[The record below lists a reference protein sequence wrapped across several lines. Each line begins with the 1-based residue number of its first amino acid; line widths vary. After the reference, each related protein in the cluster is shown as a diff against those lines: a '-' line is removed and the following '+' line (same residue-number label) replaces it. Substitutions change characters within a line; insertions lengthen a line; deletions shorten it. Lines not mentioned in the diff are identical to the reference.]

1 MIYILSS
8 AQQIFSVTVRAQ
20 ESRQGD
26 GAAAAN
32 LALNMKQHLSS
43 EVFDEQQG
51 YLNNAA
57 IAAYVSF
64 NKIDQRNRFK
74 ASVSLSPQLGED
86 NYSFIEGSS
95 SSGLGYAL
103 SLFDAWW
110 HEILAKPSLA
120 NSTIFVR

>member
-64 NKIDQRNRFK
+64 NKIDQRNRFTGLLRLLLVVRVMRGVLILIMALSILK
-74 ASVSLSPQLGED
+74 LKTMISLSVWCED
-86 NYSFIEGSS
+86 
-95 SSGLGYAL
+95 SG
-103 SLFDAWW
+103 
-110 HEILAKPSLA
+110 P
-120 NSTIFVR
+120 NS